1 MATQTRRFAIRLAG
15 ITGILLLPL
24 LAMQFTHE
32 VDWTLFDFLVAG
44 ALLFG
49 ACLAF
54 ELLARRFTTRTH
66 RVIGGIAIAAIL
78 LLVWA
83 ELAVGVFGTPWA
95 GS

>member
-1 MATQTRRFAIRLAG
+1 MLAG
-15 ITGILLLPL
+15 AIGILLLPL

-32 VDWTLFDFLVAG
+32 VNWTLFDFLVAG
-44 ALLFG
+44 ALLLG

-54 ELLARRFTTRTH
+54 ELVARKVATRTH
-66 RVIGGIAIAAIL
+66 RFIVGIAITIVL

>member
-1 MATQTRRFAIRLAG
+1 MLAG

-44 ALLFG
+44 SLLFG

-54 ELLARRFTTRTH
+54 ELLARRATTRTH

>member
-1 MATQTRRFAIRLAG
+1 MLAG

-44 ALLFG
+44 ALLLG

-54 ELLARRFTTRTH
+54 ELLARRVTTRTH